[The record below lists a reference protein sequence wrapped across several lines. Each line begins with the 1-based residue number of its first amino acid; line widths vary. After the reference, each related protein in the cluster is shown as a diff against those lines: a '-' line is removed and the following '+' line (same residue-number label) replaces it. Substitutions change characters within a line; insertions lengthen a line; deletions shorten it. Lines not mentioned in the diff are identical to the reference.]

1 MNACGVVVEYNPFHN
16 GHYYHLQEARKQTG
30 ADCMI
35 ACMSGNYL
43 QRGEPAIVSKWTRTK
58 MALSGGADI
67 VIELPYPF
75 ATSNA
80 EYFAY
85 GSISILEAMGA
96 EAFCFGS
103 ESGNM
108 DDFITAV
115 DVFQSSRHQLDA
127 KISELMAKGY
137 SYPKTS
143 SIAFAD
149 IGGQTLDLSTP
160 NNILGFEYVKASVLN
175 GYSIRPE
182 TIQRKSA
189 QYHDEELG
197 KGVIASATAIR
208 KAIFSSSSANTA
220 DYLPSPSYDLLN
232 EDHSRFNKMNWEMLF
247 PFFKY
252 KVLTSTKEKLSSYY
266 QVEEGL
272 ENRIKECVLHAETFN
287 EYMTALKTKRYTWT
301 RLQRASLHIFADA
314 VKEEIKSALKS
325 PPPYLRVLGMSKA
338 GQQYLSHMKKK
349 TPLPFVT
356 TLSKFS
362 HPLLELELRTS
373 AVYYHIAKK
382 SSGTVFNEYAQP
394 PVMFDEREQAFKNS

>member
-30 ADCMI
+30 AECMI

-80 EYFAY
+80 EYFAF
-85 GSISILEAMGA
+85 GSISLLEAIGA
-96 EAFCFGS
+96 KTFCFGS
-103 ESGNM
+103 ESGNI

-115 DVFQSSRHQLDA
+115 KVFQSSRQQLDC
-127 KISELMAKGY
+127 KISDFMGKGY
-137 SYPKTS
+137 SYPKAS
-143 SIAFAD
+143 SMSFAD
-149 IGGQTLDLSTP
+149 IGGLTLDLSTP
-160 NNILGFEYVKASVLN
+160 NNILGFEYVKAAVLN
-175 GYSIRPE
+175 GYSIQPE
-182 TIQRKSA
+182 TIQRKNA

-197 KGVIASATAIR
+197 SGQIASATAIR
-208 KAIFSSSSANTA
+208 KAIFSDSSTHTS
-220 DYLPSPSYDLLN
+220 DYLPEPSYSFLADDSGLWK
-232 EDHSRFNKMNWEMLF
+232 KMNWEMLY

-252 KVLTSTKEKLSSYY
+252 KVLTFTREKLSAYY

-272 ENRIKECVLHAETFN
+272 ENRIKECVLRAETFN
-287 EYMTALKTKRYTWT
+287 DYMTALKTKRYTWT

-314 VKEEIKSALKS
+314 MKEEMKSALKS
-325 PPPYLRVLGMSKA
+325 PPPYLRILGMTNA
-338 GQQYLSHMKKK
+338 GQRYLSHYKKK

-362 HPLLELELRTS
+362 HPMLDLEHRTS
-373 AVYYHIAKK
+373 AAYYHIAKN
-382 SSGTVFNEYAQP
+382 SAEAAAFNEFAQP
-394 PVMFDEREQAFKNS
+394 PILFDERERCFI